1 MKPKLIQ
8 AFIRLIGLGMVLIAG
23 IVQAND
29 IEKQL
34 MSSNQPPTIEQL
46 KALVGELI
54 SVNDFQGAQQLIHQL
69 LMNETVSSDDKQLL
83 QSWQKSLRDSQI
95 KNQYLEGSAKQKPQ
109 SARHFWQLRQS
120 VGYDDNFYQTS
131 NQKSLELFWQ
141 ESLIS
146 VPIDNQYLAQNY
158 LFSDTQLQLH
168 YQADERDLW
177 SIKSHHKQAIESSA
191 SISQVSLSYQH
202 LLTPFWKMQTE
213 YNYTYSRLTGSGHYL
228 QQNANYRSSQ
238 YEFGLQLGHSQFDQS
253 VYNGSNVGLNWTLS
267 GQQQY
272 IVGLNVNLAQNP
284 ARPGGD
290 QSTLYFGVS
299 QPYDYNQHYWQLG
312 AYLSYT
318 EDENL
323 YSPLILPLE
332 PREQLK
338 MQLFAAYEYRLM
350 DDKKL
355 FIEASALKQKSNI
368 DLFDVEQNA
377 IQAGM
382 IWSW

>member
-1 MKPKLIQ
+1 VKPKLIQ

-23 IVQAND
+23 IGQAND

>member
-1 MKPKLIQ
+1 
-8 AFIRLIGLGMVLIAG
+8 MVLIAG
-23 IVQAND
+23 IGQAND

>member
-23 IVQAND
+23 IGQAND